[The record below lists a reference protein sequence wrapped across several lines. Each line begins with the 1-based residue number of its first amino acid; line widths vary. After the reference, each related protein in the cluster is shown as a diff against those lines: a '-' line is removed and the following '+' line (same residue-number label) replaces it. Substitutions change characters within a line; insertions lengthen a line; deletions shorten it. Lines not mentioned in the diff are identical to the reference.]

1 MVRSGTSRGTRKGEP
16 PLDADA
22 LELDA
27 EDSLRASTLS
37 DSQAEDQ
44 AEDDA
49 VDALR
54 FERGATIDRYIVLDR
69 VGAGAMG
76 VVYTA
81 YDPRLDRRIALKV
94 MHARGGAQ
102 ADVVT
107 RVLREAQALAKLSH
121 PNVVAVYDANVVGE
135 AVYLT
140 MELIKGV
147 SLTHWLKHGP
157 RSVAAVLR
165 VFIEAGRGLAG
176 AHAAGLIHRDFKP
189 DNVLVGDDGRVRVV
203 DFGIARG
210 ADGPE
215 MLTVDQ
221 ALDASRTGTPVTSLK
236 TPPRGTQPGESLV
249 QPFASTDR
257 GQVPGFARSGAVADT
272 QRVEMKAD
280 GTPPPRL
287 QASQLE
293 TAIPGLSSIRL
304 TRTGALVGTPAYMA
318 PEQHI
323 AARVDARADQF
334 AFCIALYEA
343 LFGTHPFPARNY
355 FQLSLSKLGGKV
367 DPMIG
372 RADVP
377 VHVRKAILRGLLVD
391 PDERFPD
398 MEALLTV
405 LSFDPDLRK
414 RRRIA
419 AALIAGGT
427 ASLLALV
434 GMEVFGGGPT
444 CESAERHLTGIYDQP
459 VRDDI
464 ERAFLATGQ
473 PFAPKVLESTL
484 GGLDRWSIRWLDMRR
499 EACEATHVHHEQSTE
514 LLDRRMA
521 CLDRQL
527 RRLAATTSVLRGADG
542 PTVLHAVEAVDA
554 LPELEECS
562 DRERLMRG
570 EVLTAAQQ
578 AASAEVDDL
587 LGRAE
592 ASRLAVQYPA
602 ARALAAEA
610 EAQAQ
615 GQGLRRAE
623 VQALL
628 SQGRVLRNLGQLEA
642 AEGTFTRA
650 DELAER
656 IGSDDLRAEAASE
669 LGGVLGNMLH
679 QPAEAE
685 RLLRRSA
692 AVLDRIGGSRMQ
704 RAHVSA
710 QLGAIVAERGRLD
723 EALVLLD
730 AGLTIAEAAPDAN
743 STVLMSILN
752 ARGTVHERRGNARGT
767 AQERRSE
774 TELALAD
781 YARALA
787 TCEARLGPEHP
798 DVAVVLNNMALLEEK
813 QGRHQLARAQLERSL
828 QIRRRTLGEEHPV
841 TATTRMNLGTLSL
854 NNGEYEAAVTEFEQ
868 ALVVLSRVQG
878 VDADVAD
885 IRYNLGVAQHL
896 RYQYDLALPHYRAA
910 LELTERMK
918 GADHPDVAYPLT
930 GLGGA
935 LVELHRD
942 VEAREL
948 LERALAIRSR
958 EGVEP
963 VDIGELR
970 FALARAVLQVD
981 RDRAIVLATQARGD
995 YDRDGAKEQVQ
1006 SIDGWLKDQ
1015 VVRRR

>member
-1 MVRSGTSRGTRKGEP
+1 VVP
-16 PLDADA
+16 PRDADA
-22 LELDA
+22 SEPDA
-27 EDSLRASTLS
+27 EDSLRSSTLS
-37 DSQAEDQ
+37 DSQADEQ

-49 VDALR
+49 ADALR

-121 PNVVAVYDANVVGE
+121 PNVVAVYDANVLGE

-140 MELIKGV
+140 MELINGV
-147 SLTHWLKHGP
+147 SLTRWLKQAARG
-157 RSVAAVLR
+157 VQAVLK

-215 MLTVDQ
+215 MLSVDQ
-221 ALDASRTGTPVTSLK
+221 ALEQSRTGTVV
-236 TPPRGTQPGESLV
+236 GTETEAAPGAMNGPGRTTGEGAVLA
-249 QPFASTDR
+249 FASTDR
-257 GQVPGFARSGAVADT
+257 GLIPGFARQGDLADT
-272 QRVEMKAD
+272 QRAEAAAAGVRQS
-280 GTPPPRL
+280 PPPRM

-293 TAIPGLSSIRL
+293 TALPGLSSIRL

-367 DPMIG
+367 DPMVG
-372 RADVP
+372 RTDVP
-377 VHVRKAILRGLLVD
+377 MHIRKAILRGLAVD

-405 LSFDPDLRK
+405 LSFDPNLRK
-414 RRRIA
+414 RRRLA

-427 ASLLALV
+427 AGLLALV
-434 GMEVFGGGPT
+434 GMEVLGGGPA
-444 CESAERHLTGIYDQP
+444 CESAEHHLVGVYDAP

-464 ERAFLATGQ
+464 QRAFLATGQ

-484 GGLDRWSIRWLDMRR
+484 GGLDRWSTRWLDMRR
-499 EACEATHVHHEQSTE
+499 QACEATHVHHEQSTD

-542 PTVLHAVEAVDA
+542 PAVLHAVEAVDA

-562 DRERLMRG
+562 DRDRLMRG
-570 EVLTAAQQ
+570 EVLTPAQR
-578 AASAEVDDL
+578 AASAEIEDL

-592 ASRLAVQYPA
+592 ASRLAVQYVG
-602 ARALAAEA
+602 ARELAAQA
-610 EAQAQ
+610 EAHAQ
-615 GQGLRRAE
+615 GQGLPRAE
-623 VQALL
+623 VAALL
-628 SQGRVLRNLGQLEA
+628 TQGRVLRNLGEVDG
-642 AEGTFTRA
+642 AERAFTQA

-656 IGSDDLRAEAASE
+656 IGVDDLRAEASSE

-679 QPAEAE
+679 QTAEAE

-704 RAHVSA
+704 RARVSE
-710 QLGAIVAERGRLD
+710 QLGSIVAARGRLD
-723 EALVLLD
+723 EALILLD
-730 AGLTIAEAAPDAN
+730 AAAAIADASIDPNNSGL
-743 STVLMSILN
+743 VSILN
-752 ARGTVHERRGNARGT
+752 ARGTVHERRGEIEA
-767 AQERRSE
+767 
-774 TELALAD
+774 ALAD
-781 YARALA
+781 FARALEV
-787 TCEARLGPEHP
+787 CEERLGPEHP
-798 DVAVVLNNMALLEEK
+798 DVAAVLNNMALLEDG
-813 QGRHQLARAQLERSL
+813 QGRHDRARAQLERSL
-828 QIRRRTLGEEHPV
+828 QIRRRALGEEHPV
-841 TATTRMNLGTLSL
+841 TATTRMNLGALSL
-854 NNGEYEAAVTEFEQ
+854 NSGDFATAVTQFEQ

-878 VDADVAD
+878 VEGDVAD

-896 RYQYDLALPHYRAA
+896 RGQFELALPHYRAA

-935 LVELHRD
+935 LVELHRNA
-942 VEAREL
+942 EARQL
-948 LERALAIRSR
+948 LERALALRSR
-958 EGVEP
+958 EGVAP

-970 FALARAVLQVD
+970 FALARALLPVD
-981 RDRAIVLATQARGD
+981 RDRAIVLGMQARDD
-995 YDRDGAKEQVQ
+995 YDRDGVKDQVEVI
-1006 SIDGWLKDQ
+1006 STWLKDQ
-1015 VVRRR
+1015 ADTTP

>member
-1 MVRSGTSRGTRKGEP
+1 MRSGTSRGTRKGEP

-27 EDSLRASTLS
+27 EDSLRVSTLS
-37 DSQAEDQ
+37 DSQDEEQ

-147 SLTHWLKHGP
+147 SLTQWLKHGP

-165 VFIEAGRGLAG
+165 VFIQAGRGLAG

-215 MLTVDQ
+215 MLSVDQ
-221 ALDASRTGTPVTSLK
+221 ALEASRTGTPVTSLK
-236 TPPRGTQPGESLV
+236 TPPQGTQPGESPV

-257 GQVPGFARSGAVADT
+257 GQVPGFGRGGGVADT
-272 QRVEMKAD
+272 QRAEMRAD

-343 LFGTHPFPARNY
+343 LFGCHPFPARNY

-444 CESAERHLTGIYDQP
+444 CESAERHLAGVYDQP
-459 VRDDI
+459 TRADI

-484 GGLDRWSIRWLDMRR
+484 GGLDRWSTRWLDMRR

-527 RRLAATTSVLRGADG
+527 RRLAATAGVLRGADG

-554 LPELEECS
+554 LPELDECS

-578 AASAEVDDL
+578 AANSEVEDL

-602 ARALAAEA
+602 ARTLAA

-615 GQGLRRAE
+615 AQAQGLRRGE

-628 SQGRVLRNLGQLEA
+628 SQGRVLRNLGQVEG
-642 AEGTFTRA
+642 AEGAFTRA

-656 IGSDDLRAEAASE
+656 IGSDDLRAEASSE

-679 QPAEAE
+679 QTAEAE

-692 AVLDRIGGSRMQ
+692 AVLDRIGGSRIQ
-704 RAHVSA
+704 RARVSE

-723 EALVLLD
+723 EALALLD
-730 AGLTIAEAAPDAN
+730 AAATIAEATTDAN
-743 STVLMSILN
+743 STGLVSILN
-752 ARGTVHERRGNARGT
+752 TRGTVYERRG
-767 AQERRSE
+767 E

-787 TCEARLGPEHP
+787 VCEARLGPEHP
-798 DVAVVLNNMALLEEK
+798 DVAAVLNNMALVEET
-813 QGRHQLARAQLERSL
+813 QGRHELARAQLERSL
-828 QIRRRTLGEEHPV
+828 QIRRRALGEEHPV

-854 NNGEYEAAVTEFEQ
+854 NTGDYEAAVTEFEQ

-885 IRYNLGVAQHL
+885 IRYNLGIAQHL
-896 RYQYDLALPHYRAA
+896 RNQYDLALPHYRAA

-958 EGVEP
+958 EGVAP

-995 YDRDGAKEQVQ
+995 YDHDGDKDQVLV
-1006 SIDGWLKDQ
+1006 IDGWLKDQ
-1015 VVRRR
+1015 VDRRR

>member
-1 MVRSGTSRGTRKGEP
+1 M
-16 PLDADA
+16 DADA
-22 LELDA
+22 PGLDA

-37 DSQAEDQ
+37 DSQADEEG
-44 AEDDA
+44 ADDEA
-49 VDALR
+49 ADALK

-94 MHARGGAQ
+94 MHARGGGQ
-102 ADVVT
+102 SDVVT

-140 MELIKGV
+140 MELINGV
-147 SLTHWLKHGP
+147 SLTRWLKQGP
-157 RSVAAVLR
+157 HSVPAMLK
-165 VFIEAGRGLAG
+165 VFIGAGRGLAG

-215 MLTVDQ
+215 MISVDQ
-221 ALDASRTGTPVTSLK
+221 ALEASRSGKAVETETDATP
-236 TPPRGTQPGESLV
+236 RPGGPARTNGEGAVL
-249 QPFASTDR
+249 PFASTDR
-257 GQVPGFARSGAVADT
+257 GLIPGFARHTDLADT
-272 QRVEMKAD
+272 QRAD
-280 GTPPPRL
+280 ALAAGLKPTPQPRL

-293 TAIPGLSSIRL
+293 TALPGLSSIRL

-343 LFGTHPFPARNY
+343 LFGSHPFPARNY

-372 RADVP
+372 RTDVP
-377 VHVRKAILRGLLVD
+377 MHVRKAILRGLAVD

-414 RRRIA
+414 RRRLA

-427 ASLLALV
+427 AGLLALV
-434 GMEVFGGGPT
+434 GMEVLGGGPT
-444 CESAERHLTGIYDQP
+444 CESAEHHLAGIYDAP

-464 ERAFLATGQ
+464 QRAFLTTGQ

-484 GGLDRWSIRWLDMRR
+484 GGLDRWSTRWLEMRR
-499 EACEATHVHHEQSTE
+499 QACEATHVHHEQSTD
-514 LLDRRMA
+514 LLDRRMS

-527 RRLAATTSVLRGADG
+527 RRFAATTSVLRGADG

-554 LPELEECS
+554 LPELEACS

-570 EVLTAAQQ
+570 EVLTPAQQ
-578 AASAEVDDL
+578 AAGAEIEDL

-592 ASRLAVQYPA
+592 ASRLAVQYPV
-602 ARALAAEA
+602 ARELAAQAVA
-610 EAQAQ
+610 EAQSK
-615 GQGLRRAE
+615 GLQRAE
-623 VQALL
+623 VQGLL
-628 SQGRVLRNLGQLEA
+628 TEGRVLRNLGEVEG
-642 AEGTFTRA
+642 AERAFTRA

-656 IGSDDLRAEAASE
+656 IGVDELRAEAASE

-679 QPAEAE
+679 QTAEAE

-692 AVLDRIGGSRMQ
+692 AVLDRIGSSRMQ
-704 RAHVSA
+704 RARVSE
-710 QLGAIVAERGRLD
+710 QLGSIVASRGKLD
-723 EALVLLD
+723 EALALLD
-730 AGLTIAEAAPDAN
+730 GAAATADATVDPNYSGL
-743 STVLMSILN
+743 VSILN
-752 ARGTVHERRGNARGT
+752 ARGTVHERRKEIEA
-767 AQERRSE
+767 
-774 TELALAD
+774 ALAD
-781 YARALA
+781 YTRALKV
-787 TCEARLGPEHP
+787 CEERLGAEHP
-798 DVAVVLNNMALLEEK
+798 DVAVVLSNMALIEED
-813 QGRHQLARAQLERSL
+813 QGHYEQARAQLERSL
-828 QIRRRTLGEEHPV
+828 EIRRRALGEDHPG
-841 TATTRMNLGTLSL
+841 TASTRMNLGTLLL
-854 NNGEYEAAVTEFEQ
+854 NIGDFVGAVSQYEQ
-868 ALVVLSRVQG
+868 ALVVLSRAQG
-878 VDADVAD
+878 ADADVAD

-896 RYQYDLALPHYRAA
+896 RQQYELALPHYRAA

-942 VEAREL
+942 AEARAL

-958 EGVEP
+958 EGVAP
-963 VDIGELR
+963 IDIGELR
-970 FALARAVLQVD
+970 FALARALRSVD
-981 RDRAIVLATQARGD
+981 RDRAVVLAMQARDD
-995 YDRDGAKEQVQ
+995 YGRDANKEQVATI
-1006 SIDGWLKDQ
+1006 SAWLGEHGE
-1015 VVRRR
+1015 RGP

>member
-1 MVRSGTSRGTRKGEP
+1 MVRSGTSRGTRKGGP

-22 LELDA
+22 LELNA

-37 DSQAEDQ
+37 DSQADEQ

-54 FERGATIDRYIVLDR
+54 FERGETIDRYIVLDR

-140 MELIKGV
+140 MELVKGV
-147 SLTHWLKHGP
+147 SLTRWLKQGP

-165 VFIEAGRGLAG
+165 VFIEAGQGLAG

-215 MLTVDQ
+215 MLTVEQ
-221 ALDASRTGTPVTSLK
+221 AIEQSLTGKNVVPETD
-236 TPPRGTQPGESLV
+236 TPPRGTPGESRV

-257 GQVPGFARSGAVADT
+257 GQVPGFARTGDLADT
-272 QRVEMKAD
+272 QRAEAAAAAGAK
-280 GTPPPRL
+280 PPPRM

-343 LFGTHPFPARNY
+343 LFGSHPFPANNY

-367 DPMIG
+367 DAMIG

-391 PDERFPD
+391 PDDRFPD

-405 LSFDPDLRK
+405 LRFDPDLRK
-414 RRRIA
+414 RRRLA
-419 AALIAGGT
+419 AALIAAGT

-434 GMEVFGGGPT
+434 GMEVFGGGT
-444 CESAERHLTGIYDQP
+444 SCESAERHLAGVYDLP
-459 VRDDI
+459 VREDI
-464 ERAFLATGQ
+464 QRAFLATAQ

-484 GGLDRWSIRWLDMRR
+484 DGLDRWSSRWLATRR

-527 RRLAATTSVLRGADG
+527 RRLAATANVLRGADG
-542 PTVLHAVEAVDA
+542 PTVLHALEAVDA

-570 EVLTAAQQ
+570 EVLTPAQQ
-578 AASAEVDDL
+578 VASAEVEDL

-592 ASRLAVQYPA
+592 ASRLAVQYQA
-602 ARALAAEA
+602 ASELAAEA
-610 EAQAQ
+610 RAQAQAQ
-615 GQGLRRAE
+615 GLRRGE

-628 SQGRVLRNLGQLEA
+628 SQGRVLRNLGQ
-642 AEGTFTRA
+642 AEGADDAFTRA

-656 IGSDDLRAEAASE
+656 IGGDDLRAEASSE

-679 QPAEAE
+679 QPAVAE

-704 RAHVSA
+704 RARVDE
-710 QLGAIVAERGRLD
+710 QLGAIVADRGRLD
-723 EALVLLD
+723 EAIALLD
-730 AGLTIAEAAPDAN
+730 AAAAAAEATTDPN
-743 STVLMSILN
+743 NTGLVSILN
-752 ARGTVHERRGNARGT
+752 VRGTVHERRG
-767 AQERRSE
+767 E

-787 TCEARLGPEHP
+787 VCEQRLGPEHP
-798 DVAVVLNNMALLEEK
+798 DVAAVLNNMALLEDA
-813 QGRHQLARAQLERSL
+813 QGRHELARAQLERAL
-828 QIRRRTLGEEHPV
+828 QIRRRTLGEEHPA

-854 NNGEYEAAVTEFEQ
+854 ATGDFEAAVTQFEQ
-868 ALVVLSRVQG
+868 ALAVLSRVQG

-885 IRYNLGVAQHL
+885 IRYNLGVTQHL
-896 RYQYDLALPHYRAA
+896 RKQFELALPHYRAA
-910 LELTERMK
+910 LELFERMK

-958 EGVEP
+958 EVKP

-970 FALARAVLQVD
+970 FALARALLPVD

-995 YDRDGAKEQVQ
+995 YHRDGDQDQVQ
-1006 SIDGWLKDQ
+1006 SIDAWLAGQ
-1015 VVRRR
+1015 VDRRP

>member
-1 MVRSGTSRGTRKGEP
+1 VGP
-16 PLDADA
+16 PRDADA
-22 LELDA
+22 PEPDA

-37 DSQAEDQ
+37 DSQTDEQ

-49 VDALR
+49 ADALR

-94 MHARGGAQ
+94 MHARGGGQ

-140 MELIKGV
+140 MELINGV
-147 SLTHWLKHGP
+147 SLTRWLKQAP

-165 VFIEAGRGLAG
+165 VFIEAGRGLGG

-215 MLTVDQ
+215 MLSVDQ
-221 ALDASRTGTPVTSLK
+221 ALEQSRSGKVVNGETEAS
-236 TPPRGTQPGESLV
+236 PRGTGPERTTGEGAVLA
-249 QPFASTDR
+249 FASTDR
-257 GQVPGFARSGAVADT
+257 GQIPGFARQGGLADT
-272 QRVEMKAD
+272 QRVEAAAAAGM
-280 GTPPPRL
+280 TPPPRL

-293 TAIPGLSSIRL
+293 TALPGLSSIRL

-343 LFGTHPFPARNY
+343 LFGSHPFPARNF

-372 RADVP
+372 RTDVP
-377 VHVRKAILRGLLVD
+377 MHVRKAILRGLAVD
-391 PDERFPD
+391 PDDRFPD

-405 LSFDPDLRK
+405 LSFDPGLRK
-414 RRRIA
+414 RRRLA

-427 ASLLALV
+427 AGLLTLV

-444 CESAERHLTGIYDQP
+444 CESAERHLIGVYDAP

-464 ERAFLATGQ
+464 QRAFLATGQ

-484 GGLDRWSIRWLDMRR
+484 GGLDRWSTRWLDLRR
-499 EACEATHVHHEQSTE
+499 EACEATHVHHEQSTD

-527 RRLAATTSVLRGADG
+527 RRLAATASVLRGADG

-554 LPELEECS
+554 LPELDECS
-562 DRERLMRG
+562 DRDRLMRG

-578 AASAEVDDL
+578 AANAEIEDL

-602 ARALAAEA
+602 ARELAAQA

-615 GQGLRRAE
+615 AQGLRRAE

-628 SQGRVLRNLGQLEA
+628 TQGRVLRNLGEV
-642 AEGTFTRA
+642 EGADRAFTRA

-656 IGSDDLRAEAASE
+656 IGVDDLRAEASSE

-679 QPAEAE
+679 QTAEAE

-704 RAHVSA
+704 RARVSE
-710 QLGAIVAERGRLD
+710 QLGSIVAARGRLD
-723 EALVLLD
+723 EALALLD
-730 AGLTIAEAAPDAN
+730 AAATTADASADPNNGGL
-743 STVLMSILN
+743 VSILN
-752 ARGTVHERRGNARGT
+752 ARGTVHERRGEIE
-767 AQERRSE
+767 Q
-774 TELALAD
+774 ALAD

-787 TCEARLGPEHP
+787 VCEQRLGPEHP
-798 DVAVVLNNMALLEEK
+798 DVAAVLNNMALLEDG
-813 QGRHQLARAQLERSL
+813 QGHHERARAQLERSL
-828 QIRRRTLGEEHPV
+828 QIRRRALGEEHPV
-841 TATTRMNLGTLSL
+841 TATTRMNLGILSL
-854 NNGEYEAAVTEFEQ
+854 NTGEFEAAVTQFEQ

-896 RYQYDLALPHYRAA
+896 RRQYELALPHYRAA
-910 LELTERMK
+910 LELVEHMK
-918 GADHPDVAYPLT
+918 GAEHPDVAYPLT

-935 LVELHRD
+935 LVELNRD
-942 VEAREL
+942 TEAREL

-958 EGVEP
+958 EGVAP

-970 FALARAVLQVD
+970 FALARALRQVD
-981 RDRAIVLATQARGD
+981 RDRAIVLATQARDD
-995 YDRDGAKEQVQ
+995 YSRDGAAEQVQ
-1006 SIDGWLKDQ
+1006 TIDAWLKDQ
-1015 VVRRR
+1015 VGRKP